1 MGQGLG
7 KGLRQGAA
15 QPGEDFPLDPP
26 RQIRAGPTWGEE
38 ELRYASAALL
48 RHGPN
53 LPVHGEYGKQTESR
67 GVFFVGLKRI
77 LCGSERRPGQSPGS
91 EGTGGASRSSVIDRR
106 RLALALGFS
115 GSSGSDPA
123 LPEIS

>member
-53 LPVHGEYGKQTESR
+53 LPVHGEYGKQTEPR
-67 GVFFVGLKRI
+67 GVFFCRAKTYFVP
-77 LCGSERRPGQSPGS
+77 ERALPGQSPGS